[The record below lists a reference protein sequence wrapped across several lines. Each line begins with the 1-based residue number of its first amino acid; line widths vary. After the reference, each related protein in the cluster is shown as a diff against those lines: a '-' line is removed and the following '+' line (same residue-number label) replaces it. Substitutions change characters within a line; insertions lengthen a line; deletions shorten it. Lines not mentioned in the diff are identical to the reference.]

1 MIPISLIK
9 TLRLKEVEKLAQI
22 TDSSNS
28 DGIVHTFKL
37 RTTNCRVHSLPLSFT
52 TPQSMKTFLFP
63 FASQYNMTM
72 CEASRRNIFDIES
85 P

>member
-1 MIPISLIK
+1 MILISLIK
-9 TLRLKEVEKLAQI
+9 TLRLKEVEKLVQI

-28 DGIVHTFKL
+28 DEVVHTFKL
-37 RTTNCRVHSLPLSFT
+37 RTANRRVHSFPLSFT

-63 FASQYNMTM
+63 FAGHYDMTM